1 MENETP
7 TDGTQ
12 CNLVWI
18 DCEMTGLDPESN
30 KIIEI
35 AVVLTDDYLVEI
47 KYGPTLQIRVDD
59 EDLINMEEWSAKT
72 HAESG
77 LIDLIKSQGV
87 PINKAEEIIHDF
99 LEKNL
104 SKKQKQRLI
113 EGKPPYELCGNSVW
127 HDLFFMRKETPKVLQ
142 LIKPVPILD
151 VSSIALNESMIN
163 PDYKPFDKKRTHR
176 ALDDIKES
184 INELR
189 YLRSLHWDC

>member
-35 AVVLTDDYLVEI
+35 AVVLTDDDLVEI

-59 EDLINMEEWSAKT
+59 EDLINMEEWSAET

-184 INELR
+184 IAELR
-189 YLRSLHWDC
+189 YLRSLHWE

>member
-1 MENETP
+1 MENENP
-7 TDGTQ
+7 PGGTQ
-12 CNLVWI
+12 YNLVWI
-18 DCEMTGLDPESN
+18 DCEMTGLDLESN

-35 AVVLTDDYLVEI
+35 AVVLTDDDLVEI

-59 EDLINMEEWSAKT
+59 EDLINMEEWSAIT

-104 SKKQKQRLI
+104 SKKQKQRFI
-113 EGKPPYELCGNSVW
+113 DEGKPPYELCGNSVW

-184 INELR
+184 IAELR
-189 YLRSLHWDC
+189 YLRSLHWE

>member
-35 AVVLTDDYLVEI
+35 AVVLTDDHLVEI

-59 EDLINMEEWSAKT
+59 EDLINMEEWSAIT

-189 YLRSLHWDC
+189 YLRSLHWD

>member
-1 MENETP
+1 MENENP
-7 TDGTQ
+7 PGGTQ
-12 CNLVWI
+12 YNLVWI

-35 AVVLTDDYLVEI
+35 AVVLTDDHLVEI

-104 SKKQKQRLI
+104 SKDQKQRLI

-151 VSSIALNESMIN
+151 VSSIALNESMMD
-163 PDYKPFDKKRTHR
+163 PDYKRFDKKKTHR

-184 INELR
+184 IAELR
-189 YLRSLHWDC
+189 YLRSLHWE

>member
-18 DCEMTGLDPESN
+18 DCEMTGLDLESN

-35 AVVLTDDYLVEI
+35 AVVLTDDDLVEI

-189 YLRSLHWDC
+189 YLRSLHWD

>member
-35 AVVLTDDYLVEI
+35 AVVLTDDDLVEI

-59 EDLINMEEWSAKT
+59 EDLINMEEWSAET

-189 YLRSLHWDC
+189 YLRSLHWD